1 MLFTK
6 EDCIKVDNPLYLGDG
21 VAVLD
26 VKNCLKEQYH
36 DAKYQL
42 VTCGGFAADPN
53 TIAAARGSGVF
64 IDWCIDDDH
73 SRHERGD
80 FIGIAKPEAVKMWL
94 KLYGDEIQ
102 HWTEESTKNMKQ
114 YLEDYSNK
122 TEQELIDMQNS
133 HWTKKEE
140 AV

>member
-26 VKNCLKEQYH
+26 VEECLKDEYK
-36 DAKYQL
+36 DAKFQL
-42 VTCGGFAADPN
+42 VTCGGFAADPT

-64 IDWCIDDDH
+64 VDWCIDDDH
-73 SRHERGD
+73 SRYGREA
-80 FIGIAKPEAVKMWL
+80 FIGIAKPETVKKWL
-94 KLYGDEIQ
+94 MLYGDEIK
-102 HWTEESTKNMKQ
+102 HWSDESSEKMKK

-122 TEQELIDMQNS
+122 TEEELVAVQNE
-133 HWTKKEE
+133 HWNKKEE
-140 AV
+140 G